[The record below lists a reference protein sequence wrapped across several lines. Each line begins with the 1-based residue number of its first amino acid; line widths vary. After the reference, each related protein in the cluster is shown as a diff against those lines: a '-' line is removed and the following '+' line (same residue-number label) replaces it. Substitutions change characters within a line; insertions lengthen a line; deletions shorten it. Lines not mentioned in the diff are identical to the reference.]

1 MDEQVTLPS
10 PTMLQEVIEGLRK
23 DQKTLPS
30 KYFYDQRGSQ
40 LFEEITELDEYYP
53 TRTEMSIMRNNMPDI
68 IRTLGSDIVLAELG
82 SGSSTKTRLLL
93 DHLSCITSYVP
104 IEISEQYLA
113 KVVQNLNQE
122 YPDLQINPVCTDYTT
137 PFQLP
142 AISEPYN
149 NIVFFYPGS
158 TIGNFQPPRAKA
170 FLKNLSTLMG
180 PGDGMLVGV
189 DLKKDI
195 NVLEAAYND
204 RQGVTAQFNKNILRH
219 INRKLDTNFNLS
231 KFSHKAFYNRQ
242 EGRIEMHLV
251 SRINQTVAIEGQ
263 AFPFEKGESIHTEN
277 SYKYNIAEFENL
289 VSTWFSV
296 EKIWTDANDY
306 FSIQYLQKK

>member
-1 MDEQVTLPS
+1 MDEQVTLTS
-10 PTMLQEVIEGLRK
+10 PTMLEEVIEGLRK
-23 DQKTLPS
+23 DQKSLPS

-53 TRTEMSIMRNNMPDI
+53 TRTEMSIMQNNMPDI
-68 IRTLGSDIVLAELG
+68 IRTLGSDIMLAELG
-82 SGSSTKTRLLL
+82 SGSSKKTRLLL

-113 KVVQNLNQE
+113 KVVQNLNRE

-142 AISEPYN
+142 SISKAYN

-158 TIGNFQPPRAKA
+158 TIGNFEPPQAKG
-170 FLKNLSTLMG
+170 FLGNLSALLDSGDRMLM
-180 PGDGMLVGV
+180 GV

-195 NVLEAAYND
+195 SVLEAAYND

-219 INRKLDTNFNLS
+219 INRKLDANFNLS
-231 KFSHKAFYNRQ
+231 NFRHKAFYN
-242 EGRIEMHLV
+242 EEKGRIEMHLI
-251 SRINQTVAIEGQ
+251 SSLNQTVTIEGQ
-263 AFPFEKGESIHTEN
+263 VFSFEKGESIHTEN
-277 SYKYNIAEFENL
+277 SYKYNITEFENL
-289 VSTWFSV
+289 VSEWFSM
-296 EKIWTDANDY
+296 EKIWTDTNDY
-306 FSIQYLQKK
+306 FSLQYLQKK

>member
-1 MDEQVTLPS
+1 
-10 PTMLQEVIEGLRK
+10 MLEEVIEGLRK
-23 DQKTLPS
+23 DQKSLPS
-30 KYFYDQRGSQ
+30 KYFYDQRGSR
-40 LFEEITELDEYYP
+40 LFEKITELNEYYP
-53 TRTEMSIMRNNMPDI
+53 TRTEMSIMQNNMPGI

-82 SGSSTKTRLLL
+82 SGSSKKTRLLL

-113 KVVQNLNQE
+113 KVVQKLNQE

-137 PFQLP
+137 PFKLP
-142 AISEPYN
+142 SISKSYN

-158 TIGNFQPPRAKA
+158 TIGNFQPSQAKV
-170 FLKNLSTLMG
+170 FLRNLSTLLD

-195 NVLEAAYND
+195 SVLEAAYND

-219 INRKLDTNFNLS
+219 INRKLDANFNLS
-231 KFSHKAFYNRQ
+231 NFRHKAFYNGE
-242 EGRIEMHLV
+242 EGRIEMHLI
-251 SRINQTVAIEGQ
+251 SSINQTVTIEGQ
-263 AFPFEKGESIHTEN
+263 VFPFEKGESIHTEN
-277 SYKYNIAEFENL
+277 SYKYSIAEFNNL
-289 VSTWFSV
+289 VNEWFSV

>member
-1 MDEQVTLPS
+1 
-10 PTMLQEVIEGLRK
+10 MLNEVIEGLGK
-23 DQKTLPS
+23 DQKSLPS

-40 LFEEITELDEYYP
+40 LFEKITKLDEYYP
-53 TRTEMSIMRNNMPDI
+53 TRTELSIMRNNMPDI
-68 IRTLGSDIVLAELG
+68 IRTIGNDIVLAELG
-82 SGSSTKTRLLL
+82 SGSSKKTRLLL

-113 KVVQNLNQE
+113 KVVQNLNRE
-122 YPDLQINPVCTDYTT
+122 YPNLQIDPVFTDYTT

-142 AISEPYN
+142 AISESYN

-158 TIGNFQPPRAKA
+158 TIGNFQPSQAKA
-170 FLKNLSTLMG
+170 FLCHLSTLLE

-195 NVLEAAYND
+195 SVLEAAYND
-204 RQGVTAQFNKNILRH
+204 RQGITAQFNKNILRH
-219 INRKLDTNFNLS
+219 INHKLDANFNLS
-231 KFSHKAFYNRQ
+231 KFRHNAFYNS
-242 EGRIEMHLV
+242 EKGRIEMHLI
-251 SRINQTVAIEGQ
+251 SSINQTVTIEGQ
-263 AFPFEKGESIHTEN
+263 VFLFEKGASIHTEN
-277 SYKYNIAEFENL
+277 SYKYNIAEFDNL

-296 EKIWTDANDY
+296 EKIWTDASDY

>member
-1 MDEQVTLPS
+1 MDELVMLSS
-10 PTMLQEVIEGLRK
+10 PTMLEEVIEGLRK
-23 DQKTLPS
+23 DQKSLPS
-30 KYFYDQRGSQ
+30 KYFYDRRGSQ

-53 TRTEMSIMRNNMPDI
+53 TRTEMSIMQNNMPHL
-68 IRTLGSDIVLAELG
+68 IRTLGSDIILAELG
-82 SGSSTKTRLLL
+82 SGSSKKTRLLL
-93 DHLSCITSYVP
+93 DHLPCITSYIS

-113 KVVQNLNQE
+113 KVVQNLNRE
-122 YPDLQINPVCTDYTT
+122 YPDLQIDPVCTDYTT

-142 AISEPYN
+142 SISKPYN

-158 TIGNFQPPRAKA
+158 TIGNFQSSQAKA
-170 FLKNLSTLMG
+170 FLKNLSTLLN
-180 PGDGMLVGV
+180 PGDGLLVGV

-195 NVLEAAYND
+195 SVLEAAYND

-219 INRKLDTNFNLS
+219 INRKLNANFNLS
-231 KFSHKAFYNRQ
+231 KFRHKAFYNSQ

-251 SRINQTVAIEGQ
+251 SGINQTVTIEGQ
-263 AFPFEKGESIHTEN
+263 VFQFEKGESIHTES
-277 SYKYNIAEFENL
+277 SYKYSIAQFDNL

>member
-1 MDEQVTLPS
+1 MGEQVKLTS
-10 PTMLQEVIEGLRK
+10 PTMLEEVIEGLRK

-53 TRTEMSIMRNNMPDI
+53 TRTEMSIMQNNMPDI
-68 IRTLGSDIVLAELG
+68 IRTLGSDIILAELG
-82 SGSSTKTRLLL
+82 SGSSKKTRLLL

-113 KVVQNLNQE
+113 KVVQNLTQE
-122 YPDLQINPVCTDYTT
+122 YPDLQIDPVCTDYTV

-142 AISEPYN
+142 AISKPYN
-149 NIVFFYPGS
+149 NIVLFYPGS
-158 TIGNFQPPRAKA
+158 TIGNFQPSKAKA
-170 FLKNLSTLMG
+170 FLRNLSTLLD

-195 NVLEAAYND
+195 SVLEAAYND

-219 INRKLDTNFNLS
+219 INRKLDGNFDS
-231 KFSHKAFYNRQ
+231 GYFKHHAFYNED
-242 EGRIEMHLV
+242 EGRIEMHLIANTDHKVVV
-251 SRINQTVAIEGQ
+251 SGEK
-263 AFPFEKGESIHTEN
+263 FHFEKGESIHTEN
-277 SYKYNIAEFENL
+277 SYKYNITEFENL
-289 VSTWFSV
+289 VNQWFSV
-296 EKIWTDANDY
+296 KKIWTDANDY